1 MRKGLFGLALLV
13 VIMSMTL
20 GGCASLQDMCGTE
33 KEQKK
38 IIEASQPPPPVVQPA
53 PQRPAP
59 APVPPPKKD
68 RN

>member
-1 MRKGLFGLALLV
+1 MRKGLLGLALLV
-13 VIMSMTL
+13 VIMSLTL

-38 IIEASQPPPPVVQPA
+38 IIEASQPPPAAVKPTPPPAVVQP
-53 PQRPAP
+53 
-59 APVPPPKKD
+59 PPPKKA